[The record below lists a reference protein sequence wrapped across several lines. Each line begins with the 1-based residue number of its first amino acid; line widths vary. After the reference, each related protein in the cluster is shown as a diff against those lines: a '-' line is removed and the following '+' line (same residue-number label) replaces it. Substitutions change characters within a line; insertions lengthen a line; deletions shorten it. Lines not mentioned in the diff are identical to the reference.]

1 LLIGRI
7 QLCSL
12 LILCTAVLS
21 SCSRKQPASAV
32 HLAVTMRKFVIKP
45 NVIHVKQ
52 GENVVLDVS
61 SKDVQHGFQVEQLGI
76 NEPVQPGRP
85 VAIALDTSK
94 KGQFRM
100 ECSIICGAG
109 HDDMTGKIVV
119 E

>member
-1 LLIGRI
+1 
-7 QLCSL
+7 
-12 LILCTAVLS
+12 
-21 SCSRKQPASAV
+21 
-32 HLAVTMRKFVIKP
+32 MRKFVIEP
-45 NVIHVKQ
+45 NVIRVEQ

-76 NEPVQPGRP
+76 NEPIRPGKP
-85 VAIALDTSK
+85 VAVVLDTSK